1 MNHQVMSESQALALT
16 HAYTSMRDQIHRRN
30 LLNQS
35 ADVRDSQLWLNVNKL
50 YKLGSSGSV
59 EHFCHLGGCD
69 KLRPNLNIGD

>member
-1 MNHQVMSESQALALT
+1 M
-16 HAYTSMRDQIHRRN
+16 
-30 LLNQS
+30 
-35 ADVRDSQLWLNVNKL
+35 WLNVNKL